1 MRSARTD
8 GKGHAWA
15 LVVPL
20 AVVVAGSGVAAGAS
34 SRDYPGPCA
43 GETTAS
49 GVPLFLAADYHGA
62 NPVYGVVILN
72 DTGRF
77 RLGISCVGTGFVVAR
92 VGPDSALCT
101 VRGRCTPDDLL
112 GLTEDD
118 INAVRSIPGE
128 VPFFHICEKHGFGWY
143 DAVGVAPGIYLA
155 IAKSGSAVWGFVDGH
170 GTMDTYAYVGNGG
183 AYQPVNCPPPPVC
196 GNGIVEPGESC
207 DDFNTAGGDCCSP
220 TCTFEPAGS
229 ACPGDGD
236 LCTPG
241 TCDGAGVCMHE
252 NACVD
257 QPIDGAKLKIERKNG
272 KEKLLWVARTR
283 TPVASSSP
291 ADPSSTGATLE
302 LLSPSEP
309 AVSMDL
315 PASGWTT
322 GGGGAKFKNRDAP
335 AGVSPVRVAVLRQGR
350 SIKVVA
356 RRTGFAL
363 AAPLVGVGLRLVSG
377 TLATCS
383 YFHAGTV
390 VTDVPGRFEARGP
403 GAVSASCDRVTLS
416 GGVPGGGTYNPGLP
430 PFDPGD
436 PTGGLCGGDLLCP
449 Y

>member
-1 MRSARTD
+1 MRSETTGR
-8 GKGHAWA
+8 AWTAAIGVLAGIA
-15 LVVPL
+15 LGWT
-20 AVVVAGSGVAAGAS
+20 AVAWGAS

-43 GETTAS
+43 GETTAA

-62 NPVYGVVILN
+62 NPVYGVVVLA

-118 INAVRSIPGE
+118 IDAVRSNPGE

-183 AYQPVNCPPPPVC
+183 AYQPVNCPRPPVC
-196 GNGIVEPGESC
+196 GNGIVEPGETC
-207 DDFNTAGGDCCSP
+207 DDFNTAAGDCCSP
-220 TCTFEPAGS
+220 TCTVEPAGS

-241 TCDGAGVCMHE
+241 TCDGAGTCLHE

-257 QPIDGAKLKIERKNG
+257 QPIDGVKLRIQRTGEKQ
-272 KEKLLWVARTR
+272 KLLWVARSR
-283 TPVASSSP
+283 TPLSTGTV
-291 ADPSSTGATLE
+291 ADPSIAGATLE
-302 LLSPSEP
+302 LLSPSGGS
-309 AVSMDL
+309 VSMTL
-315 PASGWTT
+315 PAAGWTV
-322 GGGGAKFKNRDAP
+322 GGSGAKFKNRDAP
-335 AGVSPVRVAVLRQGR
+335 GGSSPVRVAVLRQGR

-356 RRTGFAL
+356 RSAGFAL
-363 AAPLVGVGLRLVSG
+363 DTPLVGVGLRLVSG

-403 GAVSASCDRVTLS
+403 GALSASCDRVTLA
-416 GGVPGGGTYNPGLP
+416 GGVPGGGGYNPGLP
-430 PFDPGD
+430 PSDPGD
-436 PTGGLCGGDLLCP
+436 PSGGFCSGDMLCP
-449 Y
+449 L